1 MINTITGVGDPITLK
16 VVERKG
22 EDGEEVVRVDSK
34 NGEGV
39 VGVGDVGVQDVLWEF
54 HNHKFTNGVGDFDTV
69 GDAFAVDRGFSV
81 RDGGDGHVLRYWAEG
96 EGGGDGARDVG
107 GGGDIVHDVL
117 RGGSEVE
124 ASNFKGHEKVA
135 GRLREGMIEV
145 MLYLYRVNDDQGG
158 CVSGSEDDA

>member
-1 MINTITGVGDPITLK
+1 MINAVTGVGDPITLE
-16 VVERKG
+16 VVKREGK
-22 EDGEEVVRVDSK
+22 DGEEMVRVNSK

-39 VGVGDVGVQDVLWEF
+39 MGVGDVGIQNALWEF
-54 HNHKFTNGVGDFDTV
+54 HNHEFADGVGDFNTV
-69 GDAFAVDRGFSV
+69 GDAFAVDREFSV
-81 RDGGDGHVLRYWAEG
+81 RDGGDSHILRYWTEG
-96 EGGGDGARDVG
+96 EGRGDGARDVG
-107 GGGDIVHDVL
+107 RSGDVVHDVL